1 MIEEKINNSLKELE
15 QGLRE
20 IESARKQVEKTVSS
34 YDGLTKTTGD
44 YVTKLRNITTKV
56 QELVDSIG
64 NDYNQKVKAFE
75 KDRNT
80 IINASN
86 AATEKLSNA
95 TEEFKDSLTE
105 LKNKLKYSLIIN
117 AVSLVAIVAIVILL
131 LK

>member
-1 MIEEKINNSLKELE
+1 M
-15 QGLRE
+15 
-20 IESARKQVEKTVSS
+20 
-34 YDGLTKTTGD
+34 
-44 YVTKLRNITTKV
+44 

-64 NDYNQKVKAFE
+64 KDYDQKVKAFE

-105 LKNKLKYSLIIN
+105 LNNKLKYSLIIN
-117 AVSLVAIVAIVILL
+117 VVSLVAIVAIVILL

>member
-1 MIEEKINNSLKELE
+1 M
-15 QGLRE
+15 
-20 IESARKQVEKTVSS
+20 EKTVSS

-44 YVTKLRNITTKV
+44 YVTKLGSITTKV
-56 QELVDSIG
+56 QELVVSIG
-64 NDYNQKVKAFE
+64 KDYDQKVKAFE

-117 AVSLVAIVAIVILL
+117 AVSLMAIVAIVIIL

>member
-1 MIEEKINNSLKELE
+1 MGAKV
-15 QGLRE
+15 
-20 IESARKQVEKTVSS
+20 RKLFSDILGS
-34 YDGLTKTTGD
+34 
-44 YVTKLRNITTKV
+44 ITTKV

-64 NDYNQKVKAFE
+64 KDYDRKVKAFE

-117 AVSLVAIVAIVILL
+117 AVSLVAIVAIVIIL

>member
-64 NDYNQKVKAFE
+64 NDYDQKVKAFE

-95 TEEFKDSLTE
+95 TEDFKDSLTE

>member
-20 IESARKQVEKTVSS
+20 IESARKQVEKTVNS